1 MNVDIEL
8 FPMPKPW
15 VEIDL
20 KGVQKPPKFEIK
32 SFYADVITFEEGE
45 QDYADQ
51 IMGIDG
57 AQTRIFE
64 LLKRIKQKEFRK
76 RAQGKCMFNLSPG
89 S

>member
-15 VEIDL
+15 IENDHL
-20 KGVQKPPKFEIK
+20 GVPRPPKFEIK
-32 SFYADVITFEEGE
+32 SFYADVITFAEGE

-51 IMGIDG
+51 VMGIDG

-76 RAQGKCMFNLSPG
+76 RAQGKCMFSLSPG